1 MKLIIRSFAALA
13 ALTLVAAGCG
23 SGSNSASPA
32 SANGTSVVRAENNQS
47 LGASVLVNRRG
58 MTLYALSAEK
68 HGRFI
73 CTSGDL
79 PGTTTPCV
87 SVWHP
92 LLVSQAHS
100 LGTAVPHLGTVQRP
114 GGSESQVTYN
124 GMPLYTFANDRAPGD
139 VTGNGL
145 KDVGTWR
152 PATVGAS
159 AGQGATTG
167 GSMYGGY

>member
-1 MKLIIRSFAALA
+1 MRVIVRSFAALA

-23 SGSNSASPA
+23 SGSNSANPA
-32 SANGTSVVRAENNQS
+32 SANGTSAVRAENNQS
-47 LGASVLVNRRG
+47 LGTSVLVNRRG

-92 LLVSQAHS
+92 LLVGSANS
-100 LGTAVPHLGTVQRP
+100 LGTSVAHLGTIQRP
-114 GGSESQVTYN
+114 GDRSRRSPTTGCRSTRSRTIMRPVT
-124 GMPLYTFANDRAPGD
+124 RA
-139 VTGNGL
+139 
-145 KDVGTWR
+145 
-152 PATVGAS
+152 ATV
-159 AGQGATTG
+159 
-167 GSMYGGY
+167 